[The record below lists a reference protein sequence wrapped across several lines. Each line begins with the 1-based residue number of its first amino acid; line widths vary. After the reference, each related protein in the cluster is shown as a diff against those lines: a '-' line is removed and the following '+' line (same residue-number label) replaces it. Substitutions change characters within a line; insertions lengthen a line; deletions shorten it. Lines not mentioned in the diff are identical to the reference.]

1 MKKFLLVLFFF
12 LTACGS
18 EISVLSSGAGVV
30 AGGSVAV
37 KAYKG
42 ADLITVLKTKKSIGQ
57 HVNES
62 IKKHAL
68 KKKMLKNYIFHN
80 VCKNYYLSIKVNTYV
95 F

>member
-1 MKKFLLVLFFF
+1 MKKFLLVIFFF

-68 KKKMLKNYIFHN
+68 KKKDAEEL
-80 VCKNYYLSIKVNTYV
+80 YLP
-95 F
+95 